1 MIRVLGESKSRLVKA
16 VGAESCGESRNQK
29 LHTAV
34 VTKIFFY
41 FICCKIAQHCGA
53 KRIFKSKCTKHVR
66 FGPLFEHCQIPVWCQ
81 CLHNGQ

>member
-34 VTKIFFY
+34 VTKNFFL
-41 FICCKIAQHCGA
+41 FHMLQN
-53 KRIFKSKCTKHVR
+53 CTALWRKAHFQVKMYKTRQVR
-66 FGPLFEHCQIPVWCQ
+66 TTF
-81 CLHNGQ
+81 

>member
-34 VTKIFFY
+34 VTKAFFLFHMLQNCTALRRKAHFQVKMY
-41 FICCKIAQHCGA
+41 KIRQ
-53 KRIFKSKCTKHVR
+53 
-66 FGPLFEHCQIPVWCQ
+66 VWTVF
-81 CLHNGQ
+81 

>member
-34 VTKIFFY
+34 VTKAFFL
-41 FICCKIAQHCGA
+41 FHMLQNCTALRRKAH
-53 KRIFKSKCTKHVR
+53 FKSKCTKYVR
-66 FGPLFEHCQIPVWCQ
+66 FGPFFEHSQIPVWC
-81 CLHNGQ
+81 LHNGQ

>member
-34 VTKIFFY
+34 VTKTFFL
-41 FICCKIAQHCGA
+41 FHMLQN
-53 KRIFKSKCTKHVR
+53 CTALWRKAHFQMYKTRQVR
-66 FGPLFEHCQIPVWCQ
+66 TTF
-81 CLHNGQ
+81 